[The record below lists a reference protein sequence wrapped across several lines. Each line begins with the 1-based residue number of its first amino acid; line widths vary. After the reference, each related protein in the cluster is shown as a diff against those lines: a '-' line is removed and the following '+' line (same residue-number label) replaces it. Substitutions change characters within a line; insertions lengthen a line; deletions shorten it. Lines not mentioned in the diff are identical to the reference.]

1 MSKFLSRD
9 NNTQAS
15 INAQSSQSPNGM
27 TASPVS
33 FKAGRVKSIV
43 LDENHPRFNELG
55 GYNAIGY
62 IEFQD
67 ITTASTLSSVA
78 KPYFGNI
85 KNVPLLEEIVW
96 LISLPNTNLNPTPE
110 ENGNKGGITTSVSTY
125 YICPTAL
132 WNHPH
137 HNAFPLDT
145 VQLPDTQQ
153 KDYRQTEVGNVN
165 KATDQVVELNLGK
178 TFIERS
184 NIHPLKPFE
193 GDTIYE
199 GRWGNSIRFSS
210 TVKTKPPTL
219 ASLNN
224 WSTGNSVSGDPII
237 ILRNGQGQQND
248 EGWIPVTENIDNDES
263 SIYLTS
269 TQKIPLKSSST
280 NYSSYLSNPPI
291 NPGLYEGKQ
300 VIINSGRLVFNS
312 TNDHILLSSNK
323 SVNLNSQ
330 NGLNI
335 DTNTATFQT
344 QNIYL
349 GSKNATEPL
358 LLGNKTVALLE
369 TLIMNLKAF
378 MQVASSQVSVA
389 PTTALAALNIAA
401 NNMGLIL
408 NDLETDLESIK
419 SKNNFTT

>member
-291 NPGLYEGKQ
+291 NPGLFEGKQ

-312 TNDHILLSSNK
+312 NNDHILLSSNK
-323 SVNLNSQ
+323 SVGLNAVESI
-330 NGLNI
+330 NI
-335 DTNTATFQT
+335 DTPLTVVQSDK
-344 QNIYL
+344 ILL
-349 GSKNATEPL
+349 GSKNATEPMLKGNL
-358 LLGNKTVALLE
+358 LIIELQSLLTQLTLLTTSLQAVPQASAAATLMLSELPKISANLEKT
-369 TLIMNLKAF
+369 K
-378 MQVASSQVSVA
+378 SQV
-389 PTTALAALNIAA
+389 NK
-401 NNMGLIL
+401 LI
-408 NDLETDLESIK
+408 
-419 SKNNFTT
+419 

>member
-1 MSKFLSRD
+1 MSKLLSRD
-9 NNTQAS
+9 NDTQAS

-33 FKAGRVKSIV
+33 FKAGRVKNIV

-291 NPGLYEGKQ
+291 NPGLYEEKQ

-323 SVNLNSQ
+323 SINLNSQ